1 MTNKLKDYSV
11 TPASNNAASPNGW
24 PEGMA
29 PSGLNNSDREFAA
42 RVREWYNDSQWID
55 YGDTINSS
63 TSATVSIAGDVT
75 AQYVVGRA
83 IRAGQSDA
91 AIGYVTASTY
101 SAPDTSITCAGLDL
115 TGVTQIELG
124 AVKAGNQLPNGVVLS
139 LGASATAVTASPGD
153 STTKVATT
161 EFVQDTVSI
170 IRAGASLGGVVVQS
184 TLFASVTASDPALDD
199 TVPLVT
205 EGVQVLSYSYAC
217 GTTDASVV
225 VEAAIQGTGV
235 GNVVHI
241 ASLFAGSVCIG
252 SNYVYVVN
260 STAVT
265 ITCRGFHSPA
275 STSAVTYSLRL
286 GNPSGGTFNVNGSYA
301 GARLLGGSSSAYLR
315 IQEVK
320 G

>member
-1 MTNKLKDYSV
+1 MTNKLKSYSV
-11 TPASNNAASPNGW
+11 TPASNDAASPNGW
-24 PEGMA
+24 PENMA

-42 RVREWYNDSQWID
+42 RVREWYNDPSWID

-124 AVKAGNQLPNGVVLS
+124 AVKSGNQLPNGVVLS
-139 LGASATAVTASPGD
+139 LGASATAVTASTGD
-153 STTKVATT
+153 SSTKVATT
-161 EFVQDTVSI
+161 AFVQGAVSVV
-170 IRAGASLGGVVVQS
+170 RAGAVIGSAH
-184 TLFASVTASDPALDD
+184 TITAAYTTITASSPAFDD

-205 EGVQVLSYSYAC
+205 EGTELLSLAYSC
-217 GTTDASVV
+217 GTTTSKVYIDAFVPGTPV
-225 VEAAIQGTGV
+225 GNFNQIGAIYAGSACVGV
-235 GNVVHI
+235 GYIYANNS
-241 ASLFAGSVCIG
+241 APLQLSVLG
-252 SNYVYVVN
+252 Y
-260 STAVT
+260 
-265 ITCRGFHSPA
+265 HEPA
-275 STSAVTYSLRL
+275 STSPVTYSLRL
-286 GNPSGGTFNVNGSYA
+286 GNGSGGTLNVNGSFV
-301 GARLLGGSSSAYLR
+301 GGRVLGGSSSAYLR
-315 IQEVK
+315 IREVK